1 MLAFITSTI
10 FAPKAKDVS
19 DKQVS
24 SRKVLDFDEMEG
36 CLEGVQGQGHGDMA
50 WREAPTTTMVHPLR
64 PCRLEA
70 WTLGWHEASPPRRD
84 SKLVAL
90 LPWLKAGWLFVR
102 GALWD
107 QSAC

>member
-1 MLAFITSTI
+1 M
-10 FAPKAKDVS
+10 KW
-19 DKQVS
+19 
-24 SRKVLDFDEMEG
+24 KVVWK
-36 CLEGVQGQGHGDMA
+36 GVKGKGMGA

-64 PCRLEA
+64 RCRLEA

-84 SKLVAL
+84 SKLLAL